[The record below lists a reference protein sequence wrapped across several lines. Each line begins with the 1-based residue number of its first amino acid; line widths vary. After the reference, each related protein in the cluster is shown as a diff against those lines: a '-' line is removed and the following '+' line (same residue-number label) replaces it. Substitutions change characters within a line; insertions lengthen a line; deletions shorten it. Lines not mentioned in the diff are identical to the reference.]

1 MKNTKLAV
9 LSIFALVS
17 GAALLLLADT
27 TPPSSTTGASMVNVS
42 AADQDA
48 APFFTSTDLEGKAF
62 DLSAYKGKVLVL
74 NFWATWCGP
83 CRREIP
89 DFIQL
94 QDEYGI
100 SGLQVVGIA
109 LDEQGAA
116 IVKPFADK
124 FKINYPVVVD
134 AKSEVAGLYGQMNA
148 IPVTIIVDRSGK
160 IRSRQVGMRTK
171 AQIEALA
178 VPLLKEK

>member
-9 LSIFALVS
+9 LSVFALVS
-17 GAALLLLADT
+17 GAAILLLADT
-27 TPPSSTTGASMVNVS
+27 TSTVSDTASLINVR
-42 AADQDA
+42 ADQEA
-48 APFFTSTDLEGKAF
+48 APLFTSTDLDGKAF
-62 DLSAYKGKVLVL
+62 DLAAYKGKVLVL

-94 QDEYGI
+94 QDEYG
-100 SGLQVVGIA
+100 SGGLQVVGIA
-109 LDEQGAA
+109 LDEQGAS
-116 IVKPFADK
+116 IVKPFAEK

-134 AKSEVAGLYGQMNA
+134 AKSEVAALYGQMNA

>member
-1 MKNTKLAV
+1 MKNTKFAV
-9 LSIFALVS
+9 LSVFALIS
-17 GAALLLLADT
+17 GAAFLLFANTPESAPGEPLA
-27 TPPSSTTGASMVNVS
+27 SVR
-42 AADQDA
+42 ADQDV

-62 DLSAYKGKVLVL
+62 DLNTYKGKVLVL

-94 QDEYGI
+94 QDEYGAG
-100 SGLQVVGIA
+100 GLQIVGIA
-109 LDEQGAA
+109 LDEQGAS

-134 AKSEVAGLYGQMNA
+134 AKSEVAAMYGQMNA
-148 IPVTIIVDRSGK
+148 IPVTIVVDRTGK

-171 AQIEALA
+171 AQIEAIV

>member
-9 LSIFALVS
+9 LSVFALIS
-17 GAALLLLADT
+17 GAAILLFADT
-27 TPPSSTTGASMVNVS
+27 STTLPGEPVTTSVK
-42 AADQDA
+42 ADQEA
-48 APFFTSTDLEGKAF
+48 APLFTSTDLEGKAF
-62 DLSAYKGKVLVL
+62 NLAAYKGKVLVL

-94 QDEYGI
+94 QDEYGTG
-100 SGLQVVGIA
+100 GLQIVGIA
-109 LDEQGAA
+109 LDEQGAS

-148 IPVTIIVDRSGK
+148 IPVTIVVDRSGK

-171 AQIEALA
+171 AQIEAIV

>member
-9 LSIFALVS
+9 LSVFALVS
-17 GAALLLLADT
+17 GAAILLLADT
-27 TPPSSTTGASMVNVS
+27 TSKLPSETASIMVK
-42 AADQDA
+42 ADQEA
-48 APFFTSTDLEGKAF
+48 AAFFTSTDLEGKAF
-62 DLSAYKGKVLVL
+62 DLAAYKGKVLVL

-94 QDEYGI
+94 QDEYGTQ
-100 SGLQVVGIA
+100 GLQMVGIA
-109 LDEQGAA
+109 LDEQGAS

-134 AKSEVAGLYGQMNA
+134 AKSEVAALYGQMNA
-148 IPVTIIVDRSGK
+148 IPVTIVVDRNGK
-160 IRSRQVGMRTK
+160 IRSRQVGMRSK
-171 AQIEALA
+171 AQIEAIA

>member
-9 LSIFALVS
+9 LSVFALVS
-17 GAALLLLADT
+17 GAALLLLANT
-27 TPPSSTTGASMVNVS
+27 SPTSTTSEASMVNVNT
-42 AADQDA
+42 ADQDS

-62 DLSAYKGKVLVL
+62 DLNVYKGKVLVL

-94 QDEYGI
+94 QDEYSA

-109 LDEQGAA
+109 LDEQGAS

-134 AKSEVAGLYGQMNA
+134 AKSEVAAQYGQMNA
-148 IPVTIIVDRSGK
+148 IPVTIIVDRNGK

>member
-9 LSIFALVS
+9 LSVFALIS
-17 GAALLLLADT
+17 GAALLLFANGPETLSNEPT
-27 TPPSSTTGASMVNVS
+27 SSTVQ
-42 AADQDA
+42 ADQEV
-48 APFFTSTDLEGKAF
+48 APFFTSTDLDGKAF
-62 DLSAYKGKVLVL
+62 DLNAYKGKVIVL

-94 QDEYGI
+94 QDEYGA
-100 SGLQVVGIA
+100 SGLQIVGVA
-109 LDEQGAA
+109 LDEQGAS

-134 AKSEVAGLYGQMNA
+134 AKSEVAAMYGQMNA
-148 IPVTIIVDRSGK
+148 IPVTIIVDRTGK

-171 AQIEALA
+171 AQIESIAL
-178 VPLLKEK
+178 PILKEK